1 MREIQAQMAALSAA
15 KEEFESG
22 SCKQQVFALAT
33 GILVTWIQACLFL
46 VLTKNCA
53 LHMRRF
59 S

>member
-1 MREIQAQMAALSAA
+1 MAALSAA

-22 SCKQQVFALAT
+22 SCKQRVFAVAT
-33 GILVTWIQACLFL
+33 SILVTWIQARLFL